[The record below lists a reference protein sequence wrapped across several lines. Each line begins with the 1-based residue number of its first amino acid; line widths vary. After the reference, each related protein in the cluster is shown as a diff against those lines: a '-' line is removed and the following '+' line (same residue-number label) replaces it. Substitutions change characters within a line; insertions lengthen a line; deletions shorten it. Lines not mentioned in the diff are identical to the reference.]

1 MRLDKLLAEIRF
13 GPVLQRARVASF
25 LGGRAAAADLLPGL
39 AEHRVLLG
47 LYRGH
52 RCGIT
57 GRLLV
62 PHLESIRRRSHTLR
76 EQRKRGGFFC
86 VKEENLNLR
95 FIDLDSI
102 FIRPPL

>member
-62 PHLESIRRRSHTLR
+62 PHLERVFAEGRTHFERT
-76 EQRKRGGFFC
+76 E
-86 VKEENLNLR
+86 KESR
-95 FIDLDSI
+95 
-102 FIRPPL
+102 